1 MSYIESIRTDADLEA
16 ALSRIEQIID
26 AEAGSR
32 EEAELD
38 ALVELVGSYEAERFP
53 KELPDPIA
61 AIEFRLE
68 QAGLERKDLIPYIG
82 SRAKVAEVL
91 SGKRTLTPSMAQS
104 LHQGLGIPV
113 EALLQRP
120 AEAHDITLAADADE
134 ESNLPAVGTTLD

>member
-26 AEAGSR
+26 AAEGSA

-68 QAGLERKDLIPYIG
+68 QAGLEWKDLIPYIG

-91 SGKRTLTPSMAQS
+91 SGKCTLTPSMAQS
-104 LHQGLGIPV
+104 LHQGLGIPI

-120 AEAHDITLAADADE
+120 VEAQT
-134 ESNLPAVGTTLD
+134 